1 MPEHGNDGG
10 WLTPLAESMKS
21 ALDPAEWGRQRYLPG
36 LTRRWPDL
44 VGKIYAEH
52 SLPAFFRRDELWIY
66 TSNAMWIHQMQFAKI
81 KLLAKINE
89 FLAQYEGP
97 RVGDLRWMLQ
107 PADFPSLP
115 SEKQPSPLPVIE
127 PDPQTEQDFK
137 NLTEVVE
144 DVEARQALFRFWQKM
159 HRTRRQ

>member
-1 MPEHGNDGG
+1 MPGHGDDGSK
-10 WLTPLAESMKS
+10 LKPLAESMKS

-44 VGKIYAEH
+44 VGSVYANH

-66 TSNAMWIHQMQFAKI
+66 TNNAIWMHQMQFAKI

-89 FLAQYEGP
+89 FLAQYNGP

-115 SEKQPSPLPVIE
+115 PEEPPAPPPPVSV
-127 PDPQTEQDFK
+127 DPEAEQDFQ
-137 NLTEVVE
+137 NLTEAVE
-144 DVEARQALFRFWQKM
+144 DVEARQALFRFWQQM
-159 HRTRRQ
+159 HRYKRQ